1 MTEDYELKDD
11 VHRQQYEFRI
21 GNYTPKIEYIKSING
36 EIYLTHTEV
45 PRELEGKGIGSQ
57 LVEKTL
63 QDIERQGLR
72 LVPLCPFVAA
82 YIKIYKEI
90 VLDGPMRCIP
100 FENKRE
106 EGAGEEFRLWQTTN
120 NKTRY

>member
-63 QDIERQGLR
+63 QDIERQGFAVSSTLS
-72 LVPLCPFVAA
+72 
-82 YIKIYKEI
+82 
-90 VLDGPMRCIP
+90 
-100 FENKRE
+100 
-106 EGAGEEFRLWQTTN
+106 FRGSLYQETPRMETHRDE
-120 NKTRY
+120 RY

>member
-72 LVPLCPFVAA
+72 LVPLCPSVAA
-82 YIKIYKEI
+82 YIKKHPEWRRI
-90 VLDGPMRCIP
+90 VMKGI
-100 FENKRE
+100 NIK
-106 EGAGEEFRLWQTTN
+106 
-120 NKTRY
+120 

>member
-1 MTEDYELKDD
+1 MTIIALCTT
-11 VHRQQYEFRI
+11 I
-21 GNYTPKIEYIKSING
+21 IYTIIFCM
-36 EIYLTHTEV
+36 IYLTHTEV

-82 YIKIYKEI
+82 YIKKHPEWRRI
-90 VLDGPMRCIP
+90 VMKGI
-100 FENKRE
+100 NIK
-106 EGAGEEFRLWQTTN
+106 
-120 NKTRY
+120 

>member
-45 PRELEGKGIGSQ
+45 PRFAVSSTLSFRGSLYQ
-57 LVEKTL
+57 ETPRMETHR
-63 QDIERQGLR
+63 DER
-72 LVPLCPFVAA
+72 
-82 YIKIYKEI
+82 Y
-90 VLDGPMRCIP
+90 
-100 FENKRE
+100 
-106 EGAGEEFRLWQTTN
+106 
-120 NKTRY
+120 

>member
-1 MTEDYELKDD
+1 MTY
-11 VHRQQYEFRI
+11 I
-21 GNYTPKIEYIKSING
+21 GNNTNFVSGTIKSING

-82 YIKIYKEI
+82 YIKKHPEWRRI
-90 VLDGPMRCIP
+90 VMKGI
-100 FENKRE
+100 NIK
-106 EGAGEEFRLWQTTN
+106 
-120 NKTRY
+120 

>member
-82 YIKIYKEI
+82 YIKNQRVERTW
-90 VLDGPMRCIP
+90 RCRSGLSHGSDQETP
-100 FENKRE
+100 RMETHRDE
-106 EGAGEEFRLWQTTN
+106 RH
-120 NKTRY
+120 

>member
-63 QDIERQGLR
+63 QDIERQDFDSFR
-72 LVPLCPFVAA
+72 FV
-82 YIKIYKEI
+82 
-90 VLDGPMRCIP
+90 LS
-100 FENKRE
+100 
-106 EGAGEEFRLWQTTN
+106 WQLISRNTPN
-120 NKTRY
+120 GDAS

>member
-36 EIYLTHTEV
+36 EI
-45 PRELEGKGIGSQ
+45 GSQ

-82 YIKIYKEI
+82 YIKKHPEWRRI
-90 VLDGPMRCIP
+90 VMKGI
-100 FENKRE
+100 NIK
-106 EGAGEEFRLWQTTN
+106 
-120 NKTRY
+120 

>member
-63 QDIERQGLR
+63 QDIERTSTRSALS
-72 LVPLCPFVAA
+72 
-82 YIKIYKEI
+82 
-90 VLDGPMRCIP
+90 
-100 FENKRE
+100 
-106 EGAGEEFRLWQTTN
+106 FRGSLYQETPRMETH
-120 NKTRY
+120 RDERH

>member
-57 LVEKTL
+57 LVEKHYKTSNVK
-63 QDIERQGLR
+63 DFDSFR
-72 LVPLCPFVAA
+72 FV
-82 YIKIYKEI
+82 
-90 VLDGPMRCIP
+90 LS
-100 FENKRE
+100 
-106 EGAGEEFRLWQTTN
+106 WQLISRNTPN
-120 NKTRY
+120 GDAS

>member
-72 LVPLCPFVAA
+72 LVPLCPFVTA
-82 YIKIYKEI
+82 YIKKHPEWRRI
-90 VLDGPMRCIP
+90 VMKGRINHYLATRLMPTRRGMR
-100 FENKRE
+100 ENVTQ
-106 EGAGEEFRLWQTTN
+106 GVQS
-120 NKTRY
+120 

>member
-57 LVEKTL
+57 LV
-63 QDIERQGLR
+63 
-72 LVPLCPFVAA
+72 CPFVAA
-82 YIKIYKEI
+82 YIKKHPEWRRI
-90 VLDGPMRCIP
+90 VMKGI
-100 FENKRE
+100 NIK
-106 EGAGEEFRLWQTTN
+106 
-120 NKTRY
+120 

>member
-57 LVEKTL
+57 LVENTTRHRTSRTSTRSAL
-63 QDIERQGLR
+63 SFRGSLYQETPRMETHRDERH
-72 LVPLCPFVAA
+72 
-82 YIKIYKEI
+82 
-90 VLDGPMRCIP
+90 
-100 FENKRE
+100 
-106 EGAGEEFRLWQTTN
+106 
-120 NKTRY
+120 